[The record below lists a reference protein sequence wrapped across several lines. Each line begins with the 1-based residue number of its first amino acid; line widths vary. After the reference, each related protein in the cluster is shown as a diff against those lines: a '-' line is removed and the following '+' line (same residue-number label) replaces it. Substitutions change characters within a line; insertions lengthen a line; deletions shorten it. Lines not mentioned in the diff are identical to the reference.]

1 MAMNEHLSVSSVIKR
16 SLWSLSMI
24 NRPEKFEKD
33 IRTTDQISSYVELFL
48 TPFTQTLRLPS

>member
-16 SLWSLSMI
+16 SLWCLSMI